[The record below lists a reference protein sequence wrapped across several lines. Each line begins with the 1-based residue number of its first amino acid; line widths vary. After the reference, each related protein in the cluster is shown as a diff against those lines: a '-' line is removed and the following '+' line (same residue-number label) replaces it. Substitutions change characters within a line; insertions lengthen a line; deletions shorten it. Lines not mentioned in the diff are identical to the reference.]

1 MYCDTIAIFSPSC
14 PFTHTR
20 YLTYLTEILM
30 YACMSRRV
38 CTRTHTHTHTH
49 TTKHT
54 WGEGRVRGVRV
65 DILTFFVCFKTNPIG
80 TIDHKFS
87 QCFVLQPLL
96 YASHSTRPTA
106 AIEVG
111 CTQQTHKHTKQ
122 SETK

>member
-14 PFTHTR
+14 PFTHIR

-30 YACMSRRV
+30 YACMSRHVHVRA
-38 CTRTHTHTHTH
+38 HTHTQNQTH
-49 TTKHT
+49 M
-54 WGEGRVRGVRV
+54 GREKSKRRKSRYP
-65 DILTFFVCFKTNPIG
+65 DFLCFKTNPIG

-96 YASHSTRPTA
+96 YATLLGLTA

-111 CTQQTHKHTKQ
+111 CTQQIHKHTKQ
-122 SETK
+122 SKTK